1 MRGRTGGSDQQ
12 AERYQRGPQT
22 KQSKS
27 ISHHQPQS
35 HFYLVIQFLYQ
46 EYIKNNKFL
55 TFEYYNPA
63 ILVLQT
69 VFPNNRKLPLLYIEK
84 KYDYILYDNISLELI
99 YFEKLYFN
107 KRYVNDKSSTNNYIE
122 YIFYDIKSI
131 LDNLYKDERFKKY
144 MSAVR
149 NIPIIK
155 IDKYIEYLHSI
166 LSIGDNY
173 ADFIKNVYNNPFYSD
188 LKDLFDKEFNYLKD
202 ANNFDLI

>member
-1 MRGRTGGSDQQ
+1 MITNYNTYIK
-12 AERYQRGPQT
+12 E
-22 KQSKS
+22 SKIS
-27 ISHHQPQS
+27 IS
-35 HFYLVIQFLYQ
+35 FLTEIQKFLYQ

-55 TFEYYNPA
+55 TFEYYNPTT
-63 ILVLQT
+63 LVLQT